1 MNISFRAIVGYLFGV
16 VLVLIS
22 IGMWWVGGNAILA
35 GTLTGG
41 ATLIVV
47 GLLFMF
53 AGVVALP
60 LSRREL
66 HRRFDIDLSASTTAV
81 VSGSAVALAVCLLVV
96 GLVALLVSW

>member
-1 MNISFRAIVGYLFGV
+1 MGYLFGV
-16 VLVLIS
+16 VFALIS
-22 IGMWWVGGNAILA
+22 VVTWWVGGNTILA

-53 AGVVALP
+53 AAVLTLP

-66 HRRFDIDLSASTTAV
+66 HRRFDTDLSGSMAAV
-81 VSGSAVALAVCLLVV
+81 VSGSAVALAVFLLVV
-96 GLVALLVSW
+96 ALVGLLVSW